1 MRRVLLVDDHPV
13 VREGI
18 RRILRSAYD
27 DLTIAEAEDGEQALE
42 RFAASAWELVVLDI
56 SLPRKNGIEVLAHMH
71 RVAPTVPII
80 VISVHSPQSF
90 AHRALAGGAA
100 GYLEKRAAP
109 QEMLDAVAAVLSG
122 RPYVSGG
129 WREGRTPLTHA
140 SPHAEL
146 SDREYQ
152 VLRMLGVGR
161 SVSDIARELVLSVK
175 TVSTYRTRIL
185 AKLRLRTTAEL
196 IHYVAERGLVPGP
209 GD

>member
-27 DLTIAEAEDGEQALE
+27 DLTIAEAADGEQAIE
-42 RFAASAWELVVLDI
+42 RFAASVWDLVILDI
-56 SLPRKNGIEVLAHMH
+56 SLPRRNGMEVLEHM
-71 RVAPTVPII
+71 RRAAPAVPII
-80 VISVHSPQSF
+80 VVSVHAPQTF
-90 AHRALAGGAA
+90 AHRALAAGAA
-100 GYLEKRAAP
+100 GYLEKCAAP
-109 QEMLDAVAAVLSG
+109 EEMLAAVAAVLAG

-129 WREGRTPLTHA
+129 WGEGRAPLAHA
-140 SPHAEL
+140 PPHADL

-161 SVSDIARELVLSVK
+161 SVSEIARELVLSVK

-196 IHYVAERGLVPGP
+196 IHYVAGRGLVPGP
-209 GD
+209 AD